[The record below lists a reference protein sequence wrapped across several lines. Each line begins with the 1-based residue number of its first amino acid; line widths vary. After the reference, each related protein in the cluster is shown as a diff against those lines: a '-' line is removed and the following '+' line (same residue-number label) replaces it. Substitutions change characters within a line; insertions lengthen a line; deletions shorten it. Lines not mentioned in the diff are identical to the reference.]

1 MVSVL
6 KNNATAPAEAKKGS
20 VDARAKKLAEASGKA
35 PVNLT
40 EEQLNAVGTMSDSL
54 QYVGVLVHPT
64 KLQGI
69 GKRKGPNGETVE
81 DMKNARFL
89 VGLRFKVLKPVDVP
103 DFGRITSNS
112 DVQQQEH
119 IGTGSKHYEPG
130 ETVDM
135 TPLEFGVLT
144 AQPTF
149 DGQIT
154 GGDDENLHLFLSLR
168 NKTPKQAKGIASKG
182 NDLQTVVVKFKS
194 TPYARNPQF
203 EIPVG
208 QIITNADGKKSY
220 APFPEGSK
228 EAQEFAKWTALV
240 TKPTTA
246 KVGSRTHKT
255 SADHRADAYTDP
267 ARNSFLQAV
276 ARVSANQRAAAASK

>member
-20 VDARAKKLAEASGKA
+20 VDARAKKLAEATGKA

-40 EEQLNAVGTMSDSL
+40 EEQLNAVGAMSDSL

-69 GKRKGPNGETVE
+69 GKRKGPNGETIE

-89 VGLRFKVLKPVDVP
+89 VGLRFKVLKPVDIP

-144 AQPTF
+144 AQPAF

-208 QIITNADGKKSY
+208 QVITNADGKKSY

-228 EAQEFAKWTALV
+228 EAQEFAKWAALV

-246 KVGSRTHKT
+246 KVGSRIHKT

-276 ARVSANQRAAAASK
+276 ARVSANQRAAAAAK

>member
-6 KNNATAPAEAKKGS
+6 KNNATTPEEAKKGS
-20 VDARAKKLAEASGKA
+20 VDAKAKKLAEATGKA

-40 EEQLNAVGTMSDSL
+40 EDQLKVVGTMSDSL
-54 QYVGVLVHPT
+54 QYMGVLVHPT

-69 GKRKGPNGETVE
+69 GKRKGPNGEVVE

-112 DVQQQEH
+112 DVQAQEH

-130 ETVDM
+130 DIVDM

-144 AQPTF
+144 ARPEF

-168 NKTPKQAKGIASKG
+168 NKTPKQAKGVASKG

-194 TPYARNPQF
+194 TPYARATNF

-208 QIITNADGKKSY
+208 QVITNAEGKKSY

-228 EAQEFAKWTALV
+228 EAQEFAKWAALV

-246 KVGSRTHKT
+246 KVGTSSHKT
-255 SADHRADAYTDP
+255 SVDRRSDAYTDP
-267 ARNSFLQAV
+267 ARRSFLAAV
-276 ARVSANQRAAAASK
+276 GRVAQNQRAAADAK